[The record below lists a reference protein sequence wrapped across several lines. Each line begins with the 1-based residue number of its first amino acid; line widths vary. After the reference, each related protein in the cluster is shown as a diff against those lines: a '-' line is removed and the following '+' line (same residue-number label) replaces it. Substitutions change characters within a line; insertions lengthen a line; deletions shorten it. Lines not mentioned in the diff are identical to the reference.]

1 MQAIQFNTPIKAGT
15 TLKLGLFSDIHYD
28 SPDCDRETLKKHL
41 DFCRKDGRY
50 LLFGGDLFDA
60 ILLRD
65 AKRATNKNMEATD
78 NQLNV
83 KVNELADFLLPYRDQ
98 ILFIGRGNHE
108 ESILKYSG
116 VDMLQWLVQIL
127 NTGSKQ
133 KIQLGNYTNLLRF
146 NFIDKRGRSILHYDI
161 FQHHGMGSNAP
172 QTKGMLDFSRL
183 AKGMLVDLSWLGHK
197 HNSITDYS
205 DPVMYID
212 ARGEVKLKNR
222 QFIQTPSYQKGRTL
236 DDHNINFAE
245 RFYTHQALPGFG
257 ALDLTPHIE
266 NDNYVLNADLRTLI
280 NPYAKVGELA
290 SYKLQLVPKN
300 RER

>member
-146 NFIDKRGRSILHYDI
+146 NAVRK
-161 FQHHGMGSNAP
+161 
-172 QTKGMLDFSRL
+172 
-183 AKGMLVDLSWLGHK
+183 
-197 HNSITDYS
+197 
-205 DPVMYID
+205 
-212 ARGEVKLKNR
+212 
-222 QFIQTPSYQKGRTL
+222 
-236 DDHNINFAE
+236 
-245 RFYTHQALPGFG
+245 
-257 ALDLTPHIE
+257 
-266 NDNYVLNADLRTLI
+266 
-280 NPYAKVGELA
+280 
-290 SYKLQLVPKN
+290 
-300 RER
+300 

>member
-1 MQAIQFNTPIKAGT
+1 
-15 TLKLGLFSDIHYD
+15 
-28 SPDCDRETLKKHL
+28 
-41 DFCRKDGRY
+41 
-50 LLFGGDLFDA
+50 
-60 ILLRD
+60 
-65 AKRATNKNMEATD
+65 
-78 NQLNV
+78 
-83 KVNELADFLLPYRDQ
+83 
-98 ILFIGRGNHE
+98 
-108 ESILKYSG
+108 
-116 VDMLQWLVQIL
+116 
-127 NTGSKQ
+127 
-133 KIQLGNYTNLLRF
+133 
-146 NFIDKRGRSILHYDI
+146 
-161 FQHHGMGSNAP
+161 
-172 QTKGMLDFSRL
+172 
-183 AKGMLVDLSWLGHK
+183 MLVDLSWLGHK